1 MPSED
6 INVPVVD
13 NPAGDMGDTE
23 AVGTGGDQ
31 PAAEYE
37 YVDTSEFADKYV
49 KVKVD
54 GEEVDVPFNEAIQGY
69 QRQADYTRKTQELA
83 SQREQLQFAQT
94 LQTALENNPQQTLE
108 VLSRHYG
115 VETAQRM
122 VADAQSNANTGVT
135 NVAPEPEFDDPLERR
150 VWEMDQ
156 RIQQYEQERATDQ
169 LQREISRLQSTYD
182 DFVPQEVVREALRRG
197 TTDLEG
203 TYKQIAFD
211 KLRQRLATREE
222 AQNVVASQNQQVVD
236 AKRDAAFIEG
246 GSSANAPT
254 DSSAGSIS
262 SVADAW
268 AAAKQQIGM

>member
-6 INVPVVD
+6 INVPVAD
-13 NPAGDMGDTE
+13 NPVGDTGDTE
-23 AVGTGGDQ
+23 ALGTDENQ
-31 PAAEYE
+31 SAPQYE
-37 YVDTSEFADKYV
+37 YVDPSEFSDKYV

-54 GEEVDVPFNEAIQGY
+54 GEEIDVPFSEALQGY

-94 LQTALENNPQQTLE
+94 LQSALENDPQATLD

-115 VETAQRM
+115 VATAQKM
-122 VADAQSNANTGVT
+122 VADAQAQQP
-135 NVAPEPEFDDPLERR
+135 AAEPEFDDPLERR

-156 RIQQYEQERATDQ
+156 RFQQYEQERATDQ
-169 LQREISRLQSTYD
+169 LQREISRLQSAYD

-203 TYKQIAFD
+203 TYKQLAFD
-211 KLRQRLATREE
+211 KLRQRLVAQEE
-222 AQNVVASQNQQVVD
+222 AKNVVSSQNQQVVD
-236 AKRDAAFIEG
+236 AKRDAAFVEG
-246 GSSANAPT
+246 GSSANSPT
-254 DSSAGSIS
+254 EVPAGTIS